1 LRSIGVTNLLL
12 GVLAFGLAIAVMLP
26 GLGGGFLFDDYPNIV
41 ENETVHLSALSF
53 EALRE
58 SLSGPEAG
66 PLGRPVSVLSF
77 ALTHYFFGL
86 DPFAFKAINLAI
98 HVINGLLV
106 AWLVSLL
113 LRTLRGVQL
122 SEKGSACLALWVA
135 ATWLAHPI
143 NIVSVMLAVQRMTL
157 LSGMFMLLALIGHL
171 KAMSAPPE
179 KSAKWAWFAASWL
192 VFWPLSVLSKETG
205 LLFPLYILAIT
216 IFTQPVSVS
225 PLRKKTWGVPAS
237 VFSLLLI
244 ALAMLSY
251 LGWGWLDAAYAMR
264 PFSLAERLM
273 TEARVLWFYAAQ
285 IVIPDPESFGLY
297 LDDLTLS
304 TGLLSPPATLFAIIG
319 WDACLLAIAYWRHRQ
334 PVLCFAAAWFLVG
347 HSLESTFLPL
357 EIAHE
362 YRNYLPSIGLILGVG
377 YLGATVLQ
385 KLKLDH
391 RSLTVGQVAVIPVL
405 VLALFTWMRADQL
418 GHPLVGTQL
427 EATRHPQSARANY
440 TVALTLIQSG
450 YGDVGD
456 PLGGHNVRYYFQQ
469 AGAADSSFK
478 FGYLGLIAWA
488 CASGRPVERQWI
500 DEFSRRLEHSPFSP
514 RDRELPDRLLK
525 PLLNMPKCL
534 DRQDAIK
541 LFVAGANNSKLTKS
555 LRTSF
560 LVATSTYELLVS
572 VDPSSARNYLE
583 KASAVS
589 PEDIALSRR
598 LKSFGVPNPM
608 AK

>member
-1 LRSIGVTNLLL
+1 MRSIGATNLLL

-26 GLGGGFLFDDYPNIV
+26 GLGGDFLFDDYPNIV
-41 ENETVHLSALSF
+41 ENETVHLRTLSF
-53 EALRE
+53 EALQE
-58 SLSGPEAG
+58 SLSGPAAG

-106 AWLVSLL
+106 PWLVTLL

-122 SEKGSACLALWVA
+122 SEKGSAWLPLWVA
-135 ATWLAHPI
+135 AIWLVHPI
-143 NIVSVMLAVQRMTL
+143 NIVPVMLAVQRMTL

-171 KAMSAPPE
+171 KAMSTPPG

-205 LLFPLYILAIT
+205 LLFPLYILAIMLLS
-216 IFTQPVSVS
+216 QPAEV
-225 PLRKKTWGVPAS
+225 PAPRKKSWVVAAS
-237 VFSLLLI
+237 FFSLLFI
-244 ALAMLSY
+244 ALAMLSF
-251 LGWGWLDAAYAMR
+251 LGRGWLDAAYAMR

-285 IVIPDPESFGLY
+285 IAIPDHESFGLY
-297 LDDLTLS
+297 LDDFTLS
-304 TGLLSPPATLFAIIG
+304 TGLLSPPATLFAIISWG
-319 WDACLLAIAYWRHRQ
+319 AVILAIGYYRHSQ

-377 YLGATVLQ
+377 YLGTTVLQ
-385 KLKLDH
+385 KLKMDH
-391 RSLTVGQVAVIPVL
+391 RSLTVGLTAVIPVL
-405 VLALFTWMRADQL
+405 VLALFTWTRADQL
-418 GHPLVGTQL
+418 GNPLVGTQI
-427 EATRHPQSARANY
+427 EATRHPQSARANHAA
-440 TVALTLIQSG
+440 ALALIQSG
-450 YGDVGD
+450 YGDADD
-456 PLGGHNVRYYFQQ
+456 PLGGHNVQYYLQQ
-469 AGAADSSFK
+469 AGAVDTSFK

-500 DEFSRRLEHSPFSP
+500 DEFARRLEHTPFSP
-514 RDRELPDRLLK
+514 RDLELPDHLLK
-525 PLLNMPKCL
+525 PLFSMPKCL
-534 DRQDAIK
+534 DRQDAIR
-541 LFVAGANNSKLTKS
+541 LFVAGADNSKLTKS
-555 LRTSF
+555 LRTRF
-560 LVATSTYELLVS
+560 LEAASNYELLVS

-598 LKSFGVPNPM
+598 FKSFGFLNPT
-608 AK
+608 AE